1 MASLENEKTVSY
13 VSDSDEEKEGNGE
26 GTLDDLQQVNDLKTP
41 YDGPQTGPKGVL
53 EDYKQYKNL
62 CKVNEMIATKEK
74 IELHKKL
81 AFTAD
86 PNKHPDKPKE
96 EFEKS
101 DDEYDFEDDEFLKE
115 YHQNRLEQMQKE
127 MEDKIKQNMVKF
139 GQLYDLQTGEE
150 LLDILEKEE
159 KNVIVIVHLY
169 DKSLSACVNLSDCLE
184 RLAKQYTHVR
194 FCKISSTRA
203 GLSLQFK
210 VNALPTLQVYKGG
223 VLIGNYIKMQDHLDK
238 IFYAADVEN
247 FLIEKDIIPSVWS
260 TRNNYDDYD
269 IVDDDN

>member
-1 MASLENEKTVSY
+1 M
-13 VSDSDEEKEGNGE
+13 
-26 GTLDDLQQVNDLKTP
+26 QQFNDLKAP

-53 EDYKQYKNL
+53 EDYKQYKTL
-62 CKVNEMIATKEK
+62 CKVEELIATKEK

-96 EFEKS
+96 DEAEKS
-101 DDEYDFEDDEFLKE
+101 DDEYNFDDDEFLKE

-139 GQLYDLQTGEE
+139 GKMYDLQTGEE
-150 LLDILEKEE
+150 LLDIIEREE

-169 DKSLSACVNLSDCLE
+169 DQSLPACVNLSDCLE

-210 VNALPTLQVYKGG
+210 VSALPTLQVYKAG
-223 VLIGNYIKMQDHLDK
+223 VLIGNYIKMQDYLDK

-260 TRNNYDDYD
+260 TRNNYDDFD
-269 IVDDDN
+269 IVDDDDD